1 MNKKL
6 IAILGSVG
14 LTHESLNSPN
24 LGIREQS
31 RRTLASAYPT
41 AKIVCENSQ
50 SSNLTLPVD
59 IDGVRTLKPT
69 NRNLNATAYA
79 QSPHALHNFAFVSID
94 NLDGVILATE
104 TVAKSGEVKTGKIG
118 TVKAETKSETKSEI
132 KKGKAKDE
140 EAQETPSEL
149 RPLDEIPDV
158 TPGPL
163 TNVTEVVEEAPKSTA
178 KSV

>member
-6 IAILGSVG
+6 IAILDSVG

-31 RRTLASAYPT
+31 RRTLAAAYPT

-59 IDGVRTLKPT
+59 IDGVRTTKPT

-104 TVAKSGEVKTGKIG
+104 TVVKSGEVKTGKIG
-118 TVKAETKSETKSEI
+118 TVKAETKSETK
-132 KKGKAKDE
+132 KGKKDE
-140 EAQETPSEL
+140 TPDETPSEL
-149 RPLDEIPDV
+149 RPLDQIPDV
-158 TPGPL
+158 TATTEGA
-163 TNVTEVVEEAPKSTA
+163 TTEGVTTEVVEEAPKSTA